1 MEMDSLLMHR
11 AERNRQ
17 STYSLRMDSR
27 QVTITANWT
36 FYLDYYYGHSKSSTK
51 EHDETEITNQSIW
64 NKNYKNNSCS
74 KENNHYYHI
83 GTAYHL
89 SDKSQIGLRYTVYYA
104 NSSVN
109 SFDSLAIAS
118 NYELSS
124 VVNTAH
130 NGHSPHLIFH

>member
-1 MEMDSLLMHR
+1 MHR

-64 NKNYKNNSCS
+64 NKNYKNNSWS